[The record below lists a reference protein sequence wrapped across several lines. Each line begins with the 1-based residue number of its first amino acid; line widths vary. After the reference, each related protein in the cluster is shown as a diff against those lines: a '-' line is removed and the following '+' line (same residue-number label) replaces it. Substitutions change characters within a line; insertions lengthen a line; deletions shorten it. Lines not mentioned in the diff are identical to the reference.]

1 MAFVDYNTSND
12 SIKLNRARFRSRKDV
27 ELKLDLLNNSENKLE
42 NMNVRAKIEGNGL
55 DLLSP
60 PSGVI

>member
-42 NMNVRAKIEGNGL
+42 NINVRAKIEGKGL

-60 PSGVI
+60 PYATQ